1 MLFPLK
7 ICKLDK
13 EKIEIFNN
21 NYAKNDTFIFE
32 GVWFRSQNEINKESS
47 LWKDEN
53 SNRRRTVHFKHS
65 FKVVD
70 EYLIMD
76 ASYLYLSVRL
86 ENIEYDKYI
95 NKIREALNK
104 NKYVLKDDIYTKE
117 DLKIKIEEFEHHPK
131 EKMIPGYKTVDITIY
146 SNGVNDLEANYEQV
160 WNLQVK
166 GIREKDKRGNP
177 KYIKDVNELR
187 EYLPAQ
193 IELGCGPSIEAGINP
208 LYHLHEIYKVQR
220 HSDSRFYFAE
230 DDDLVLQVIEKD
242 CDKYMEFSEIIR
254 NCLNASPTKFHYAV
268 KKMYEKGLF
277 VGTLFNN
284 NFDHLSSVLGIDEKT
299 LRVYRIDDYFPKVDF
314 DERAKSLICIGSHAD
329 RRFIQKQARKKGLK
343 IIYVDPEGFETE
355 NGFEEYLIEGASD
368 NDLVLRLKGLE
379 FAQELEDNFLK

>member
-1 MLFPLK
+1 MIFPLK

-13 EKIEIFNN
+13 RKIDIFNN
-21 NYAKNDTFIFE
+21 NYAKDGIFVFE
-32 GVWFRSQNEINKESS
+32 GVWFRSQNEINKDFS

-53 SNRRRTVHFKHS
+53 SNRRRTIHFKHR

-76 ASYLYLSVRL
+76 SSYLYLSVRL
-86 ENIEYDKYI
+86 EKKAYDKYI
-95 NKIREALNK
+95 NSIREALDRNGYILK
-104 NKYVLKDDIYTKE
+104 NDRYEKE
-117 DLKIKIEEFEHHPK
+117 DLRIKLEEFEHHPK
-131 EKMIPGYKTVDITIY
+131 EKFIPGYQTVDITVY
-146 SNGVNDLEANYEQV
+146 SKNVTDLKENYEQI

-177 KYIKDVNELR
+177 KYIKDVEELK

-208 LYHLHEIYKVQR
+208 LYHLHETYKVQR
-220 HSDSRFYFAE
+220 HRDSRFYYAEE
-230 DDDLVLQVIEKD
+230 DDLILQIIEKD
-242 CDKYMEFSEIIR
+242 RDKYIEFSEIIR
-254 NCLNASPTKFHYAV
+254 NCLNALPTAFHYAL

-299 LRVYRIDDYFPKVDF
+299 LRVYVIDDYFPKVTF
-314 DERAKSLICIGSHAD
+314 DDRAKSLICIGSHAD
-329 RRFIQKQARKKGLK
+329 RRFIQKQAREKGLK
-343 IIYVDPEGFETE
+343 IIYVDPEGFETK
-355 NGFEEYLIEGASD
+355 NGFEDYLIEGATG
-368 NDLVLRLKGLE
+368 NDFILRLKSLD
-379 FAQELEDNFLK
+379 FATELENKFLK